1 MAPDEIKPEEQA
13 GVGPGWDPAATG
25 EQGEQTE
32 RAEAPTERRSLWA
45 TIRRKVSE
53 WFDNQP

>member
-1 MAPDEIKPEEQA
+1 
-13 GVGPGWDPAATG
+13 VGPGWDPAATG
-25 EQGEQTE
+25 GQGEQTE
-32 RAEAPTERRSLWA
+32 RTEAPTERRSLWA